1 MILLHWSANCVTCGT
16 ESPTVEG
23 MAKGGA
29 PGDATSSRRKVWVR
43 TLKMVATAVIIY
55 FFVLPLIPGF
65 RQALDDLLDVDRS
78 MLLLGVGLEFVALL
92 CYSLLTRAALG
103 PEGDKVT
110 VLRLFRIQ
118 LSTKALGS
126 IMPAGSA
133 ASSALG
139 YRLLT
144 LSGVHGPDA
153 GFALATA
160 GIGSA
165 VVLNL
170 ILWFGLIISIPIRGV
185 NALYGFAAIVGIIL
199 MLIASA
205 LIFGLVEGQGRAER
219 AVRWLARHV
228 RLDADRASEVIRHLG
243 NRLEGLI
250 ADRQLLVR
258 VIVWASANW
267 LFDMAAVYVFLR
279 AFGGNL
285 AIDGLIVAFG
295 LANVMAVVPVT
306 PGGLGLVE
314 GVYIPTIVGFGLD
327 RSTATVGILTY
338 RIAQFWLP
346 IVIGA
351 GCYLS
356 LRVGPWSLDRKDRLK
371 PLRVVAEEAVTK
383 SESKIAFFEKRAPRD
398 RTGQYPL
405 PPVNDDDTGPVG

>member
-1 MILLHWSANCVTCGT
+1 MSI
-16 ESPTVEG
+16 ESGDPRNQ
-23 MAKGGA
+23 GGS
-29 PGDATSSRRKVWVR
+29 PLDAAAVRRNVWIR
-43 TLKMVATAVIIY
+43 TLKLLAGAAVIY
-55 FFVLPLIPGF
+55 FFVLPLVPGF
-65 RQALDDLLDVDRS
+65 RRAWNDFFEVDAP
-78 MLLLGVGLEFVALL
+78 MLLVAIALEFAALL

-103 PEGDKVT
+103 PDGERVH
-110 VLRLFRIQ
+110 VALLFRIQ

-126 IMPAGSA
+126 IMPGGSA

-144 LSGVHGPDA
+144 LSGVPGPDA

-170 ILWFGLIISIPIRGV
+170 ILWFGLIISIPFRGV
-185 NALYGFAAIVGIIL
+185 NALYGIAAIVGIVF
-199 MLIASA
+199 MLIAA
-205 LIFGLVEGQGRAER
+205 GLIFGLVEGQGRAER
-219 AVRWLARHV
+219 AVRWLAQHV
-228 RLDADRASEVIRHLG
+228 RLDADRLTEVIRHLG

-258 VIVWASANW
+258 VVFWASANW
-267 LFDMAAVYVFLR
+267 LLDMAALYVFIR
-279 AFGGNL
+279 AFGGHI

-295 LANVMAVVPVT
+295 LANVMAVVPIT

-314 GVYIPTIVGFGLD
+314 GIYIPTLVGFGLT
-327 RSTATVGILTY
+327 RSTATVSVLTY
-338 RIAQFWLP
+338 RLAQFWLP
-346 IVIGA
+346 ILVGA

-356 LRVGPWSLDRKDRLK
+356 LRLGPWSLERKDRLK
-371 PLRVVAEEAVTK
+371 PLRVVAEEAVSK
-383 SESKIAFFEKRAPRD
+383 GESKIEFFERRAPRD

-405 PPVNDDDTGPVG
+405 PPMNEDDTGGTSLS

>member
-1 MILLHWSANCVTCGT
+1 MV
-16 ESPTVEG
+16 V
-23 MAKGGA
+23 GGA

-43 TLKMVATAVIIY
+43 TFKMVATAVIIY
-55 FFVLPLIPGF
+55 FFVLPLVPGF

-78 MLLLGVGLEFVALL
+78 MLLLGVGLEFAALL

-185 NALYGFAAIVGIIL
+185 NALYGLAAIVGIIL
-199 MLIASA
+199 MLVASA

-258 VIVWASANW
+258 VIAWASANW

-295 LANVMAVVPVT
+295 LANVMAVVPIT
-306 PGGLGLVE
+306 PGGLGIIE
-314 GVYIPTIVGFGLD
+314 GIYIPTIVGFGLS
-327 RSTATVGILTY
+327 RSTATVGILAY
-338 RIAQFWLP
+338 RLAQFWLP
-346 IVIGA
+346 IVVGA
-351 GCYLS
+351 ACYLS

>member
-1 MILLHWSANCVTCGT
+1 
-16 ESPTVEG
+16 
-23 MAKGGA
+23 MAERGA
-29 PGDATSSRRKVWVR
+29 ASDGPADRKRVWVR
-43 TLKMVATAVIIY
+43 TLKLVGTAVVFY
-55 FFVLPLIPGF
+55 FFVLPLVPGF
-65 RQALDDLLDVDRS
+65 RKAWNDVFEVDKT
-78 MLLLGVGLEFVALL
+78 MLVLGVVLEFLALL

-103 PEGDKVT
+103 PEGERVT

-170 ILWFGLIISIPIRGV
+170 ILWFGLIVSIPFRGV
-185 NALYGFAAIVGIIL
+185 NALYGFAAIVGVIL
-199 MLIASA
+199 MLVASA

-228 RLDADRASEVIRHLG
+228 RLDADRISEIIRHLG

-250 ADRQLLVR
+250 ADRQLLIR
-258 VIVWASANW
+258 VFVWASANW
-267 LFDMAAVYVFLR
+267 ILDMAAVYVFLR
-279 AFGGNL
+279 AFGGHL
-285 AIDGLIVAFG
+285 AVDGLIVAFG
-295 LANVMAVVPVT
+295 LANVMAVVPIT
-306 PGGLGLVE
+306 PGGLGIIE
-314 GVYIPTIVGFGLD
+314 GIYIPTIIGFGMS
-327 RSTATVGILTY
+327 RATATVGILTY
-338 RIAQFWLP
+338 RLAQFWAP
-346 IVIGA
+346 IVVGA

-371 PLRVVAEEAVTK
+371 PLRVVAEEAATK
-383 SESKIAFFEKRAPRD
+383 SESKIDFFEKRAPRD

-405 PPVNDDDTGPVG
+405 PPINDDDTGPVG

>member
-1 MILLHWSANCVTCGT
+1 MADG
-16 ESPTVEG
+16 VET
-23 MAKGGA
+23 
-29 PGDATSSRRKVWVR
+29 GDAASSRRKVWIR
-43 TLKMVATAVIIY
+43 TLQTVGTAVIIY

-65 RQALDDLLDVDRS
+65 RRALDDLLDVDRS
-78 MLLLGVGLEFVALL
+78 MLLFGVGLEIAALF
-92 CYSLLTRAALG
+92 CYSMLTRVALG
-103 PEGDKVT
+103 PEGDRVSS
-110 VLRLFRIQ
+110 LRLFRIQ

-170 ILWFGLIISIPIRGV
+170 ILWFGLIISIPFRGV
-185 NALYGFAAIVGIIL
+185 NAIYGFAAIVGIIL

-205 LIFGLVEGQGRAER
+205 LLFGLVEGQGRAER

-250 ADRQLLVR
+250 ADRQLLGR
-258 VIVWASANW
+258 VALWASANW
-267 LFDMAAVYVFLR
+267 LLDMVAVYVFLR
-279 AFGGNL
+279 AFGGDI

-295 LANVMAVVPVT
+295 LANVMAVVPIT
-306 PGGLGLVE
+306 PGGLGLIE
-314 GVYIPTIVGFGLD
+314 GIYIPTLVGFGLS
-327 RSTATVGILTY
+327 RSVATVGILTY
-338 RIAQFWLP
+338 RLAQFWLP
-346 IVIGA
+346 IVVGA

>member
-65 RQALDDLLDVDRS
+65 RQALDDLFDVDRS

-295 LANVMAVVPVT
+295 LANVMAVVPIT
-306 PGGLGLVE
+306 PGGLGIIE
-314 GVYIPTIVGFGLD
+314 GIYIPTIVGFGLS
-327 RSTATVGILTY
+327 RSTATVGILAY
-338 RIAQFWLP
+338 RLAQFWLP
-346 IVIGA
+346 IVVGA

>member
-1 MILLHWSANCVTCGT
+1 MADG
-16 ESPTVEG
+16 VET
-23 MAKGGA
+23 
-29 PGDATSSRRKVWVR
+29 GDAASSRRKVWIR
-43 TLKMVATAVIIY
+43 TLKTVGTAVVIY

-65 RQALDDLLDVDRS
+65 RRALDDLLDVDRS
-78 MLLLGVGLEFVALL
+78 MLLLGVGLEAVALL

-103 PEGDKVT
+103 PEGEKVP

-170 ILWFGLIISIPIRGV
+170 ILWFGLIISIPFRGV

-199 MLIASA
+199 MLVASA

-243 NRLEGLI
+243 NRLEGPI

-258 VIVWASANW
+258 VVLWASANW

-306 PGGLGLVE
+306 PGGLGIIE
-314 GVYIPTIVGFGLD
+314 GIYIPTIVGFGLA
-327 RSTATVGILTY
+327 RSTATVGILAY
-338 RIAQFWLP
+338 RLAQFWLP
-346 IVIGA
+346 IVVGA

-383 SESKIAFFEKRAPRD
+383 SESKIAFFERRAPRD

>member
-1 MILLHWSANCVTCGT
+1 
-16 ESPTVEG
+16 
-23 MAKGGA
+23 MASGDPG
-29 PGDATSSRRKVWVR
+29 GDAASSRRKVWIR
-43 TLKMVATAVIIY
+43 TLKTVGTAVVIY

-78 MLLLGVGLEFVALL
+78 MLLLGVGLEIVALL

-103 PEGDKVT
+103 PEGEKLT
-110 VLRLFRIQ
+110 VMRLFRIQ

-170 ILWFGLIISIPIRGV
+170 ILWFGLIISVPFRGV

-219 AVRWLARHV
+219 AVRWLARHI
-228 RLDADRASEVIRHLG
+228 RLDADRVSEVIRHLG

-250 ADRQLLVR
+250 ADRQLLIR
-258 VIVWASANW
+258 VVAWASANW

-295 LANVMAVVPVT
+295 LANVMAVVPIT
-306 PGGLGLVE
+306 PGGLGIIE
-314 GVYIPTIVGFGLD
+314 GIYIPTIVGFGLS
-327 RSTATVGILTY
+327 RSTATVGILAY
-338 RIAQFWLP
+338 RLAQFWLP

-356 LRVGPWSLDRKDRLK
+356 LRLGPWSLDRKDRLK

-383 SESKIAFFEKRAPRD
+383 SESKIDFFEKRAPRD

>member
-1 MILLHWSANCVTCGT
+1 
-16 ESPTVEG
+16 
-23 MAKGGA
+23 MAS
-29 PGDATSSRRKVWVR
+29 GDAGGDAASSRRKVWVR
-43 TLKMVATAVIIY
+43 TLKTVGTAVVIY

-65 RQALDDLLDVDRS
+65 RRALDDLLDVDRS
-78 MLLLGVGLEFVALL
+78 MLLLGVGLEFLALL

-103 PEGDKVT
+103 PEGDKLT
-110 VLRLFRIQ
+110 VMRLFRIQ

-170 ILWFGLIISIPIRGV
+170 ILWFGLIISVPFRGV

-199 MLIASA
+199 MLVASA

-219 AVRWLARHV
+219 AVRWLARHI
-228 RLDADRASEVIRHLG
+228 RLDADRVSEVIRHLG

-250 ADRQLLVR
+250 ADRQLLIR
-258 VIVWASANW
+258 VVAWASANW

-295 LANVMAVVPVT
+295 LANVMAVVPIT
-306 PGGLGLVE
+306 PGGLGIIE
-314 GVYIPTIVGFGLD
+314 GIYIPTIVGFGLS
-327 RSTATVGILTY
+327 RSTATVGILAY
-338 RIAQFWLP
+338 RLAQFWLP

-383 SESKIAFFEKRAPRD
+383 SESKIDFFEKRAPRD

>member
-1 MILLHWSANCVTCGT
+1 VPT
-16 ESPTVEG
+16 EGIPPSLRRTV
-23 MAKGGA
+23 
-29 PGDATSSRRKVWVR
+29 
-43 TLKMVATAVIIY
+43 AVVVY

-65 RQALDDLLDVDRS
+65 RRAWDDLAEVEAP
-78 MLLLGVGLEFVALL
+78 MLLIGVTLQFAALM

-103 PEGDKVT
+103 PDGEHISP
-110 VLRLFRIQ
+110 LLLFRIQ

-126 IMPAGSA
+126 IMPGGSA

-144 LSGVHGPDA
+144 LSGIQGPDA

-170 ILWFGLIISIPIRGV
+170 ILWFGLVISIPFRGV
-185 NALYGFAAIVGIIL
+185 NALYGIAAVVGIIF
-199 MLIASA
+199 MLIAA
-205 LIFGLVEGQGRAER
+205 GLIFGLVEGQGRAER
-219 AVRWLARHV
+219 AVRWLAQHV
-228 RLDADRASEVIRHLG
+228 RLDADRLTEVIRHLG

-250 ADRQLLVR
+250 
-258 VIVWASANW
+258 NW
-267 LFDMAAVYVFLR
+267 LLDMASLYVFIR
-279 AFGGNL
+279 AFGGSI

-295 LANVMAVVPVT
+295 LANVMAVVPIT

-314 GVYIPTIVGFGLD
+314 GIYIPTLVGFGLT
-327 RSTATVGILTY
+327 RANATVSVLTY
-338 RIAQFWLP
+338 RVAQFWMP
-346 IVIGA
+346 ILVGA

-356 LRVGPWSLDRKDRLK
+356 LRLGPWSLERKDRLK
-371 PLRVVAEEAVTK
+371 PLRVVAEEAVTRG
-383 SESKIAFFEKRAPRD
+383 ESKIEFFERRAPRD

-405 PPVNDDDTGPVG
+405 PPVTDDDTGGTTLP

>member
-65 RQALDDLLDVDRS
+65 RQALDDLFDVDRS
-78 MLLLGVGLEFVALL
+78 MLLLGVGLEFLALL

-295 LANVMAVVPVT
+295 LANVMAVVPIT
-306 PGGLGLVE
+306 PGGLGIIE
-314 GVYIPTIVGFGLD
+314 GIYIPTIVGFGLS
-327 RSTATVGILTY
+327 RSTATVGILAY
-338 RIAQFWLP
+338 RLAQFWLP
-346 IVIGA
+346 IVVGA

>member
-1 MILLHWSANCVTCGT
+1 MV
-16 ESPTVEG
+16 
-23 MAKGGA
+23 MGGA

-43 TLKMVATAVIIY
+43 TFKMVATAVIIY
-55 FFVLPLIPGF
+55 FFVLPLVPGF

-199 MLIASA
+199 MLVASA

-258 VIVWASANW
+258 VIAWASANW

-295 LANVMAVVPVT
+295 LANVMAVVPIT
-306 PGGLGLVE
+306 PGGLGIIE
-314 GVYIPTIVGFGLD
+314 GIYIPTIVGFGLS
-327 RSTATVGILTY
+327 RSTATVGILAY
-338 RIAQFWLP
+338 RLAQFWLP
-346 IVIGA
+346 IVVGA
-351 GCYLS
+351 VCYLS

>member
-1 MILLHWSANCVTCGT
+1 MAGNGASSDVTAN
-16 ESPTVEG
+16 
-23 MAKGGA
+23 
-29 PGDATSSRRKVWVR
+29 RRKVWIR
-43 TLKMVATAVIIY
+43 TLKTVGTAVVFY
-55 FFVLPLIPGF
+55 FFVLPLVPGF
-65 RQALDDLLDVDRS
+65 RKAWNDLFEVDKS
-78 MLLLGVGLEFVALL
+78 MLLLGALLEFVALL

-103 PEGDKVT
+103 PEGERVT

-170 ILWFGLIISIPIRGV
+170 ILWFGLIISIPFRGV
-185 NALYGFAAIVGIIL
+185 NALYGFAAIVGVIL
-199 MLIASA
+199 MLVASA

-228 RLDADRASEVIRHLG
+228 RLDADRISEVIRHLG

-250 ADRQLLVR
+250 ADRQLLIR
-258 VIVWASANW
+258 VFVWASANW
-267 LFDMAAVYVFLR
+267 IFDMAAVYVFLR
-279 AFGGNL
+279 AFGGHL
-285 AIDGLIVAFG
+285 AVDGLIVAFG
-295 LANVMAVVPVT
+295 LANVMAVVPIT
-306 PGGLGLVE
+306 PGGLGIIE
-314 GVYIPTIVGFGLD
+314 GIYIPTVIGFGMS
-327 RSTATVGILTY
+327 RATATVGILTY
-338 RIAQFWLP
+338 RLAQFWAP
-346 IVIGA
+346 IVVGA

-383 SESKIAFFEKRAPRD
+383 SESKIDFFEKRAPRD